1 MFCDENSSVLCIHF
15 WTSSKLQFVT
25 LLAQDVCRFL
35 SDFSPS
41 HCMVRKWVECQYEL
55 LPIVDVGDETG
66 VEESSEARREE
77 LPNQGSIH
85 HFSTSPTPT
94 FSSVVRIFPSPPS
107 HFQMFEI
114 VFVLFFSLERQT
126 LNSPFPRLHVNFS
139 YLKGLVQRVCLLI
152 DWDVLFNLE
161 CVVYCVFSSSLQVHR
176 HLLTY
181 LCFFSLIRMVHVFV

>member
-1 MFCDENSSVLCIHF
+1 MKAHQCYAYTFEQAQSCNLLLSWHKMYVDFCR
-15 WTSSKLQFVT
+15 T
-25 LLAQDVCRFL
+25 FL
-35 SDFSPS
+35 P

-85 HFSTSPTPT
+85 HHFPPSPSPTFLQLWESFPPHQA
-94 FSSVVRIFPSPPS
+94 IFKCLRL
-107 HFQMFEI
+107 
-114 VFVLFFSLERQT
+114 FVCCCFFSLERQT